1 MATHSCYQDVY
12 TVHGDGQASFS
23 LRHPF
28 VNIKFTKFPIC
39 GSDIGVDQLQFLER
53 SDKNDGQVSTLEM
66 VFNGKGEI
74 TSDNIDLKGK
84 EQVQRASKYAYFC
97 ANGISSDDFPQ
108 DLTGDISASCAVLLE
123 AIKKKNKKKR
133 SILNGD
139 IIKKAQISKTFAE
152 TLLLKQN
159 IVSSEDQSLIKS
171 CRKNTQS
178 LEQLYDHLARRV
190 VENPELLKQ
199 KSVVPIFYS
208 FMMNLLWQINTLR
221 DICRYL
227 LLVQNMIGIQLF
239 SYGLHAIGVELQYM
253 ISKTD
258 EVMTNTCSFDVYKS
272 HILGKKNA
280 LNEFM
285 LSWQR
290 LIQQTEDI
298 RFLSLLSQ
306 FDKLISEAKRY
317 HVNFVEEYM
326 QALYKEKDALLFQK
340 YLSGLQSDD
349 VEIDGIDHEVCFLC
363 GSKKRQVVVEC
374 CKKEIVSKQKRSLAA
389 RRYTLLKTI
398 DGVPSEQNV
407 YKAKNPQ
414 DFTVEFRSGEE
425 TTNACFKETLTFQP
439 DFKRLTFEIP
449 KQNGP
454 VDVTIHL
461 NQPDEYLEFRLQAK
475 HIDVAILGKNEEEL
489 QSWKEE
495 DCARDLIAKG
505 VLPQPNILRSLCSHY
520 GRKSEII
527 TDICTNICAVIRL
540 SLDENLNG
548 ATIHLIYPAFQ
559 EEDECAII
567 FVILL
572 ESDLDAIDVQFGYQC
587 EILLKR
593 NNRPELHYVSEETL
607 ERKMTL
613 PLEQQKKLQDTISEH
628 CGQLFE
634 EHKHLSIITTSA
646 IKSKGFLRRGCTE
659 ITNITPV
666 IRFCVRV
673 KGYIPLN
680 EDKFSPVYNGFS
692 TDVIE
697 GEFIPFAGKATD
709 RLQQL
714 QLGCEISRNST
725 LGGTLGGFAL
735 HPTYGFCGFTCAHA
749 LLYPEEM
756 DILVK
761 KFIIGYNNWPGSHS
775 RSIYQ
780 PRAGNQDD
788 EAGTLVEA
796 IYDAASGIEIA
807 FFKIEKSREPRDGKF
822 PKDYENKDTNYRYE
836 EGQCASDFTKKEAFW
851 KFGCASN
858 ATRGFLVR
866 PETAWCRF
874 NCGLYL
880 ANMFTVSGE
889 FACKGDS
896 GALVFRDGDPIRMK
910 CVGIVEGGQDG
921 EDGHYFIYVSQILP
935 ILQYL
940 DTNNLFDFR
949 LLRK

>member
-1 MATHSCYQDVY
+1 IFNNLDHAAKWLHI
-12 TVHGDGQASFS
+12 AA
-23 LRHPF
+23 
-28 VNIKFTKFPIC
+28 IKI
-39 GSDIGVDQLQFLER
+39 
-53 SDKNDGQVSTLEM
+53 M

-74 TSDNIDLKGK
+74 TSDNM
-84 EQVQRASKYAYFC
+84 
-97 ANGISSDDFPQ
+97 
-108 DLTGDISASCAVLLE
+108 
-123 AIKKKNKKKR
+123 

-152 TLLLKQN
+152 TLL
-159 IVSSEDQSLIKS
+159 
-171 CRKNTQS
+171 
-178 LEQLYDHLARRV
+178 
-190 VENPELLKQ
+190 
-199 KSVVPIFYS
+199 
-208 FMMNLLWQINTLR
+208 MNLLWQINTLR

-227 LLVQNMIGIQLF
+227 LLVQNMIG
-239 SYGLHAIGVELQYM
+239 M

-761 KFIIGYNNWPGSHS
+761 KFIIGYNNWPG
-775 RSIYQ
+775 
-780 PRAGNQDD
+780 N
-788 EAGTLVEA
+788 
-796 IYDAASGIEIA
+796 
-807 FFKIEKSREPRDGKF
+807 
-822 PKDYENKDTNYRYE
+822 TNYRYE

-910 CVGIVEGGQDG
+910 CVGIVEGGQDETMTLSESG
-921 EDGHYFIYVSQILP
+921 TISRALGLIAVAGLEHCLRV
-935 ILQYL
+935 
-940 DTNNLFDFR
+940 FR
-949 LLRK
+949 QNFFKPSGQLTPSSNFSS